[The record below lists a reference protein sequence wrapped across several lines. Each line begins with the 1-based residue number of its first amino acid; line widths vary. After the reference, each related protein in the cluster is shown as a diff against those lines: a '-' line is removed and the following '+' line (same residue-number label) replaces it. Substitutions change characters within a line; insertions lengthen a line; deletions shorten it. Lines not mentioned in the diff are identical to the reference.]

1 MSSLGNSSVAKRIR
15 TDALLAEMLNEYPG
29 KPFTPQEISDY
40 CGLDVSRIN
49 QIQRVALLKL
59 KCDTTAK
66 EIWKEMTRET
76 SSHEKH
82 LLKEY
87 K

>member
-1 MSSLGNSSVAKRIR
+1 MR
-15 TDALLAEMLNEYPG
+15 TDALLEEMLSEYPG

-66 EIWKEMTRET
+66 EIWKEMTMST
-76 SSHEKH
+76 SSQDRH

-87 K
+87 KLAKELSGDGK